1 MNMLAARSDQ
11 VYSVARAVAGF
22 LFLAHG
28 VQKLFGALGANPEMF
43 PVSVLS
49 FPFGVAGVIELV
61 CGVLIMV
68 GLYTRWAAFLA
79 SGQMAAAY
87 FMAHLPMGLW
97 PIMNQGELAVVYCF
111 VFLYFASRDS
121 GPLSLDA
128 VLARRG

>member
-1 MNMLAARSDQ
+1 MNLLASRSDLI
-11 VYSVARAVAGF
+11 YSIARAVAGF

-28 VQKLFGALGANPEMF
+28 IQKLFGALGAPEMF
-43 PVSVLS
+43 PVSILS
-49 FPFGVAGVIELV
+49 FPLGVAGVIELV

-68 GLYTRWAAFLA
+68 GLFTPWAAFLA

-87 FMAHLPMGLW
+87 FMAHLPMGFW

-121 GPLSLDA
+121 GPLSVDA
-128 VLARRG
+128 VLAQRR